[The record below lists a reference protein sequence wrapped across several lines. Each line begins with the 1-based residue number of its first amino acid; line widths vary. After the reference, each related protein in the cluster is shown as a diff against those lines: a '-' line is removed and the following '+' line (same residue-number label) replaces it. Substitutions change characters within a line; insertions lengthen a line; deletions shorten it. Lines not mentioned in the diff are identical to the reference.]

1 DSQIKL
7 RGFRIELGEIESLLA
22 AHPEVREAVVTV
34 TTNAAGEKRIIA
46 YLVTK
51 ESAASTEAVLRS
63 LLRAKLPVYMV
74 QAAFVFLTA
83 LPLNPNGKV
92 DRAAL
97 PIPDE
102 TRVPTTREHVAP
114 RDKLEAEIA
123 AIWEELLS
131 VRPIGVT
138 DNFFDLGG
146 HSLLAVRMLAR
157 IEKSFG

>member
-1 DSQIKL
+1 V
-7 RGFRIELGEIESLLA
+7 A
-22 AHPEVREAVVTV
+22 
-34 TTNAAGEKRIIA
+34 
-46 YLVTK
+46 K
-51 ESAASTEAVLRS
+51 ETPVSTETALRN
-63 LLRAKLPVYMV
+63 LLRAKLPEYMV
-74 QAAFVFLTA
+74 PGAFVFLPA

-102 TRVPTTREHVAP
+102 RSVASSREFVPP
-114 RDKLEAEIA
+114 RDATEQQLAI
-123 AIWEELLS
+123 IWEELLS

-157 IEKSFG
+157 TKNVLERRCR